1 MRLKLQKWINFYA
14 AIITILS
21 WMKKGGGGGVRQG
34 EIKNQGVGEI
44 IKPGLG
50 VGNKILNC

>member
-1 MRLKLQKWINFYA
+1 MRLKLQKCINFYA

-21 WMKKGGGGGVRQG
+21 WMKKGSGGGVRQG

-44 IKPGLG
+44 IKPGPG
-50 VGNKILNC
+50 VGNEILNC

>member
-21 WMKKGGGGGVRQG
+21 WMKKGGGGGVLDKG
-34 EIKNQGVGEI
+34 K
-44 IKPGLG
+44 
-50 VGNKILNC
+50 